1 MRASVIVRSK
11 DEADRLRLTLESLA
25 RQSVEAEVV
34 VINDGS
40 TDHTEE
46 VLDDAASRMSLV
58 RISHKV
64 PLGRSGAANA
74 GAVKASGEILIF
86 LDGDTLAGPEFV
98 ARHLDAHSHGS
109 GVVARGETYHL
120 RCTRF
125 FANPETGSPRA
136 GEEARVAAIPAA
148 ELARMRVTLHD
159 VSERFQSVHD
169 RAQPGI
175 YPGVGPRRLFEIE
188 MEALRSHPDCGVLWA
203 AASGSN
209 QSVGRDAFLGCGGFD
224 AELSINEHRELA
236 LRLCQAGLRM
246 VPVDAAFSYHLTH
259 RTGWRDPVGNST
271 WERRFYH
278 AHPIAEVPLMSILW
292 ASLSD
297 PVPFPRAARIMS
309 LPALES
315 AAARCRSALGIEP
328 VRQAHLDAF
337 ASELETE

>member
-11 DEADRLRLTLESLA
+11 DEADRLKLTLGSLA
-25 RQSVEAEVV
+25 RQSVETEIV

-46 VLDDAASRMSLV
+46 VIGDAASRMSLV

-74 GAVKASGEILIF
+74 GATRASGDILIF

-98 ARHLDAHSHGS
+98 ARHLDAHGQGS
-109 GVVARGETYHL
+109 GVVARGETCHL

-125 FANPETGSPRA
+125 FADPETGSPRA

-148 ELARMRVTLHD
+148 ELARMRVTQQD

-188 MEALRSHPDCGVLWA
+188 MDALRSHPDCGVLWA

-209 QSVGRDAFLGCGGFD
+209 QSVGRDAF
-224 AELSINEHRELA
+224 S
-236 LRLCQAGLRM
+236 GLR
-246 VPVDAAFSYHLTH
+246 
-259 RTGWRDPVGNST
+259 G
-271 WERRFYH
+271 
-278 AHPIAEVPLMSILW
+278 
-292 ASLSD
+292 
-297 PVPFPRAARIMS
+297 
-309 LPALES
+309 
-315 AAARCRSALGIEP
+315 
-328 VRQAHLDAF
+328 VR
-337 ASELETE
+337 

>member
-25 RQSVEAEVV
+25 RQSVEAEIV

-74 GAVKASGEILIF
+74 GAGRASGDILIF

-98 ARHLDAHSHGS
+98 ARHLDAHNRRS
-109 GVVARGETYHL
+109 GVVARGETFHL

-125 FANPETGSPRA
+125 FADPETGSPRA
-136 GEEARVAAIPAA
+136 GEEARVAAIPPA
-148 ELARMRVTLHD
+148 ELARMRVTRHD
-159 VSERFQSVHD
+159 VSERFESIHH

-188 MEALRSHPDCGVLWA
+188 MDALRSHADCSVLWA

-209 QSVGRDAFLGCGGFD
+209 QSVGREAFLTCGGFD
-224 AELSINEHRELA
+224 EQLSINEHRELA
-236 LRLCQAGLRM
+236 LRLCQSGLRM
-246 VPVDAAFSYHLTH
+246 VPVDGAFTYHLTH
-259 RTGWRDPVGNST
+259 RTGWRDPVGDST
-271 WERRFYH
+271 WERRFYRS
-278 AHPIAEVPLMSILW
+278 HPIAEVPLMSILW

-297 PVPFPRAARIMS
+297 PAPFPPSARIMS
-309 LPALES
+309 LPALEA
-315 AAARCRSALGIEP
+315 AAARCRSAQGIEA
-328 VRQAHLDAF
+328 VRQAHLNAF